1 MTVAEAPAWL
11 AAEATRAKGEFVLV
25 VEGAAAN
32 AADDGRPTPKHSAC
46 CRCCWRSCLPS
57 ARPSWPLRSLARA
70 PMRCT
75 NWRWRSVAGTELER
89 RKRRKAQGRTGTR
102 GGMRRPAPHQRR
114 LCLAVDLA
122 FAEVLPALVG
132 ASELASSG
140 TETSSSPARH
150 RLHCRPR
157 RTAGRA
163 RRLPC
168 ATGDGFRPGWRRG
181 RQSPGGVRRRRTRR
195 ARGCVVRAAVVD
207 AQHGD
212 LVVAQVAHQYPAI
225 ERQRR
230 MGRGHRAH
238 VEALAVGGLAAME
251 ALAVPRRHAALL
263 ERTHVGAQTVQ
274 RTATQ
279 VAVVLIEAKQV
290 PATGIGLVGLGN
302 FRRACSVVGT
312 APDFPASAEPP
323 PSGGVAQA
331 ASTTAHAVHVPSFAS
346 RCQPEKIGRV
356 KFIARVYHRPDAAIP
371 LILLRIMCDLAR
383 SARQLPGI
391 HGLAR
396 DSGP

>member
-1 MTVAEAPAWL
+1 
-11 AAEATRAKGEFVLV
+11 
-25 VEGAAAN
+25 
-32 AADDGRPTPKHSAC
+32 
-46 CRCCWRSCLPS
+46 
-57 ARPSWPLRSLARA
+57 
-70 PMRCT
+70 MRCT
-75 NWRWRSVAGTELER
+75 SWRWRSVAGTELER

-140 TETSSSPARH
+140 TETSSSPAPSPASLPPASNCGPSAATSVRD
-150 RLHCRPR
+150 R
-157 RTAGRA
+157 RRIST
-163 RRLPC
+163 
-168 ATGDGFRPGWRRG
+168 WVRRG
-181 RQSPGGVRRRRTRR
+181 RQNPGGVRRRRTRR

-290 PATGIGLVGLGN
+290 PATGIGLVGLAIFGVRADVVAQRRT
-302 FRRACSVVGT
+302 FRRQRSRRPRAALHRRPAPRTCRAC
-312 APDFPASAEPP
+312 A
-323 PSGGVAQA
+323 
-331 ASTTAHAVHVPSFAS
+331 SFAS
-346 RCQPEKIGRV
+346 RCQPEKIGRI